1 MSGLERR
8 CMRPLDLTIA
18 PPRAPRAA
26 LAGIVFLPRTID
38 KVRATL
44 PGGALG
50 AYNIPG
56 FSEMLLEALGIHAAD
71 FTAAVADAA
80 SDADVARFVEAST
93 SPDRIAEWNTMIQ
106 ARLPRNG
113 DRNAAHEA
121 YPWLHARPDL
131 VLALDVLKEDDRQHF
146 AHRN

>member
-1 MSGLERR
+1 MQ
-8 CMRPLDLTIA
+8 PLDLTAA
-18 PPRAPRAA
+18 PPRAPRES
-26 LAGIVFLPRTID
+26 LAGVVFLPRTID

-56 FSEMLLEALGIHAAD
+56 FSEMLLEALSIDAVA

-80 SDADVARFVEAST
+80 NYEAIAQFVEAST
-93 SPDRIAEWNTMIQ
+93 SADRIEAWNAMIL

-113 DRNAAHEA
+113 DRNAAYEA
-121 YPWLHARPDL
+121 YPWLRQRPDL
-131 VLALDVLKEDDRQHF
+131 LLALDVLAEDDRQHF

>member
-1 MSGLERR
+1 MQ
-8 CMRPLDLTIA
+8 PLDLTTA
-18 PPRAPRAA
+18 PPRAPRES
-26 LAGIVFLPRTID
+26 LAGVVFLPRTID

-56 FSEMLLEALGIHAAD
+56 FSEMLLEALGIELDA
-71 FTAAVADAA
+71 FRAAVADAPN
-80 SDADVARFVEAST
+80 DDGVAAFVTAST
-93 SPDRIAEWNTMIQ
+93 SPEKIEAWNAMIL

-121 YPWLHARPDL
+121 YPWLRERPDL
-131 VLALDVLKEDDRQHF
+131 ILALDVLEEDDRQHF

>member
-1 MSGLERR
+1 MD
-8 CMRPLDLTIA
+8 PLDLTKA
-18 PPRAPRAA
+18 PPRAPREE
-26 LAGIVFLPRTID
+26 LAGVVFLPRTVD

-44 PGGALG
+44 PGGELG

-56 FSEMLLEALGIHAAD
+56 FSEMLLEALGIEPDA
-71 FTAAVADAA
+71 FRAAVADAA
-80 SDADVARFVEAST
+80 SDEAVAAFVSAST
-93 SPDRIAEWNTMIQ
+93 SPKRVTEWNAMIA

-121 YPWLHARPDL
+121 YPWLRERPDL
-131 VLALDVLKEDDRQHF
+131 ILALDVLEEDDRQHF

>member
-1 MSGLERR
+1 MQ
-8 CMRPLDLTIA
+8 PLDLTAA
-18 PPRAPRAA
+18 PPRAPRES
-26 LAGIVFLPRTID
+26 LAGVVFLPRTID

-56 FSEMLLEALGIHAAD
+56 FSEMLLEALGIEVGA

-80 SDADVARFVEAST
+80 SDDDVARFVETST
-93 SPDRIAEWNTMIQ
+93 SPDRIAEWNALIL

-113 DRNAAHEA
+113 DRNAAYEA
-121 YPWLHARPDL
+121 YPWLRQRPDL
-131 VLALDVLKEDDRQHF
+131 VLALDVLAEDDRQHF